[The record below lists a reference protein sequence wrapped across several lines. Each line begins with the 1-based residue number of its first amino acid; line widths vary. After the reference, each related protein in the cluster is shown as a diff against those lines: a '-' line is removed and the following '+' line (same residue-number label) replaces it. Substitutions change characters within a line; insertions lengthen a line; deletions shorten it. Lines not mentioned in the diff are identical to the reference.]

1 MTARDNVSAK
11 RHGRPKRPLAFA
23 KRPVWKGQLT
33 FGLVGIPVELVPAV
47 DSREHMGFHLLH
59 RKDLAP
65 IRYRKFCSLENVEV
79 GEDEIVRGHETDPG
93 RWAVVGKEELA
104 DVRETAAAESESNV
118 LEVLSFVPPDALDPV
133 ALSHAYYLEPGEGGR
148 KSFAVLRAALAESGT
163 RGLAR
168 LRLRSRVHLAV
179 IVPLPRTLA
188 LVILRPFEE
197 ILAPASAP
205 APPPSSQ
212 EIKMAKLLIEEM
224 TEEALDPA
232 RYPDRYRTA
241 LAKLL
246 ASKTDVSGAA
256 ASKAQRLAADVPE
269 GRVLDLMSA
278 LKASIAARGTRAKR
292 RRVA

>member
-1 MTARDNVSAK
+1 MAARNNDSSK
-11 RHGRPKRPLAFA
+11 RRGRPKRPLGSE
-23 KRPVWKGQLT
+23 KRPVWKGRLT
-33 FGLVGIPVELVPAV
+33 FGLVGIPVALVPAV

-79 GEDEIVRGHETDPG
+79 GEDEIVRGHETG
-93 RWAVVGKEELA
+93 RGKWAVVGKEELA
-104 DVRETAAAESESNV
+104 DVREKAAAGSEADV

-148 KSFAVLRAALAESGT
+148 KSFAVLRAALADSGT

-197 ILAPASAP
+197 IFAPATAP
-205 APPPSSQ
+205 APSPTSQ

-224 TEEALDPA
+224 TEETLDPA
-232 RYPDRYRTA
+232 RYPDRYRA
-241 LAKLL
+241 ILGKLL
-246 ASKTDVSGAA
+246 ASKTDIAGGV
-256 ASKAQRLAADVPE
+256 ASKERRLADAPE

-278 LKASIAARGTRAKR
+278 LKASVAARGTRAKR
-292 RRVA
+292 RHIA